1 MTYRPSRSLPFAPLA
16 AASAGLV
23 ALALGACGDDSPG
36 SGPLV
41 GPDGGA
47 ALPDGALVGEGGTLP
62 STCAP
67 PTGEGTKHSARLG
80 SDTETWTAE
89 DSPHVVDFSVT
100 IGENQTLTIAPCA
113 VVRLV
118 AKQGLYVRGKLHAEG
133 VAGSPVTIQ
142 GDGAEPWSTI
152 EASAT
157 SQVRLVH
164 TTVEG
169 GGFANGGRPEEFG
182 MIDVRGNQDDPTQG
196 RLHADHLLAKG
207 SASLGVWLREGGG
220 FSAESR
226 DVSVTGGA
234 AVPVKTWARAAGT
247 LPTGTYTGNA
257 TDEIVLEGA
266 GSRDAVVE
274 DATLK
279 NLGVPY
285 RVHAGQLNVGRGTH
299 PAKTTLTIE
308 AGVTLR
314 FPKDG
319 RMLMAAERSDAPGKG
334 VLRALGTAAAPVVF
348 TSTSPE
354 PSPGDWGGLQFEGAP
369 DANTTIDHARIE
381 YAGGSSGISSYDCPS
396 PANPGFTNQGAIV
409 VYGGQPSGAFLTN
422 SAIVASGGDGV
433 VRGWT
438 GDVIDFLP
446 TNTFTSVAQCHQTYP
461 KPREGSC
468 PNPAPCPR

>member
-142 GDGAEPWSTI
+142 CDGAEPWSTI

-164 TTVEG
+164 HDRRGRRLRRRRPSGRVRDDRRPRKP
-169 GGFANGGRPEEFG
+169 GRPR
-182 MIDVRGNQDDPTQG
+182 RGASTRTTCREAP
-196 RLHADHLLAKG
+196 RRSACG
-207 SASLGVWLREGGG
+207 SARAG

-226 DVSVTGGA
+226 DVRDGRRRRRQDVGA
-234 AVPVKTWARAAGT
+234 RRGT

-257 TDEIVLEGA
+257 TGEIVLEGA
-266 GSRDAVVE
+266 GSRDAVV
-274 DATLK
+274 
-279 NLGVPY
+279 
-285 RVHAGQLNVGRGTH
+285 GRDPEEPRRPLPRARRAAERGAGTH

-314 FPKDG
+314 FPKEGGCSWPPSAATREG
-319 RMLMAAERSDAPGKG
+319 RAARS
-334 VLRALGTAAAPVVF
+334 GTAAAPVVF
-348 TSTSPE
+348 TSTSPGQ
-354 PSPGDWGGLQFEGAP
+354 PRRLGLQFEGAP
-369 DANTTIDHARIE
+369 DATHDRPPASVRR
-381 YAGGSSGISSYDCPS
+381 GSSGISSYDCPS

-409 VYGGQPSGAFLTN
+409 VRRPAERRVLTN

-438 GDVIDFLP
+438 GDVIGFLP